1 MFLNLIRGDIYSNKD
16 RKQKEVSSSTF
27 SFNINGDD
35 NSYPSLFIKLH
46 WREESC
52 G

>member
-16 RKQKEVSSSTF
+16 RKQKEVSSSSTF
-27 SFNINGDD
+27 SFNNGDD

-46 WREESC
+46 
-52 G
+52 

>member
-35 NSYPSLFIKLH
+35 NSYPSLFIKL
-46 WREESC
+46 REESC

>member
-16 RKQKEVSSSTF
+16 RKQKEVSSSSTF

-35 NSYPSLFIKLH
+35 NSYPSLFIIKLH
-46 WREESC
+46 
-52 G
+52 